1 MRLQEEYGLANE
13 TAERLLRENCG
24 LDPAT
29 IQAHIAHHLAE
40 RGDNL
45 DEETQMILR
54 GCMVA
59 LNVMHRQ
66 IDVMASSL
74 GLPPYRSDIE
84 GGAQ

>member
-1 MRLQEEYGLANE
+1 MTIQNEYELAE
-13 TAERLLRENCG
+13 ATAEHLLRENYG

-66 IDVMASSL
+66 IDVMASSF
-74 GLPPYRSDIE
+74 GLPSYRSDIK